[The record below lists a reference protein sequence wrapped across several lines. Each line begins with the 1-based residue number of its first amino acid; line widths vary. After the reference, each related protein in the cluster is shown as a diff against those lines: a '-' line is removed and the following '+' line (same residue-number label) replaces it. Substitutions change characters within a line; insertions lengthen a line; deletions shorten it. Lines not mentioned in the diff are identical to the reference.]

1 MQRKHLNDSKRPWF
15 VWSRKVRPHLC
26 VQLNNLTL
34 AAVLQLDAESPDEVG
49 SLEGG
54 GEVLHSDS
62 SSKLEDETQGFLS
75 VAIIRPILVS
85 LPLLVLHQLGDHH
98 NHRNLLLDHHAP
110 ELLESST
117 FGSGCSEE
125 LLGAAWEEVH

>member
-1 MQRKHLNDSKRPWF
+1 MIVKKPWF
-15 VWSRKVRPHLC
+15 VWSREVRPHLC

-75 VAIIRPILVS
+75 VAVVRPILVS

-98 NHRNLLLDHHAP
+98 NHSHLIHYNN
-110 ELLESST
+110 SSYYDINIL
-117 FGSGCSEE
+117 S
-125 LLGAAWEEVH
+125 